1 MPFKAKKQPY
11 ITVMS
16 VILAVVIAVYGV
28 RIFSIQVLNREKYNS
43 SVSGITVQTTE
54 IKAPRGEIL
63 DRDGR
68 KIAVNR
74 DGYDIVFNFAYINR
88 SAINE
93 LIVQLIKMCA
103 ASADE
108 YVDNLPLSKT
118 APYGFSDENAQAKIV
133 KFLGLADYATA
144 EDCFAR
150 FVEKYKLEQYDA
162 ETQRQIM
169 GVRYSMDKIEFSIAA
184 PYTFAEDVS
193 ETLMLQISEAS
204 FILEG
209 VTISVTPY
217 REYSIGNLAP
227 HLIGTVGPIYEEEW
241 EAYKEKGD
249 TIKWLDTVK
258 EGVSLFP
265 EIQQFIGG
273 LMDYY
278 LSKGMIEEAL
288 AEIDKQLAVGK
299 TPFLLH
305 VKSVLLNEKRDYE
318 GAMAVA
324 DEIIAMGGEFQAEA
338 YAMKGN
344 CYYNPAQLLLLANN
358 ELSLEDP
365 KYNANLAKIKDAYAK
380 AMPFYEQAQKL
391 APQNT
396 ALWGNPLLRIYYDLN
411 KATEYDILSKE
422 LGY

>member
-1 MPFKAKKQPY
+1 MKKVLF
-11 ITVMS
+11 TVALMFG
-16 VILAVVIAVYGV
+16 A
-28 RIFSIQVLNREKYNS
+28 F
-43 SVSGITVQTTE
+43 
-54 IKAPRGEIL
+54 
-63 DRDGR
+63 
-68 KIAVNR
+68 
-74 DGYDIVFNFAYINR
+74 
-88 SAINE
+88 
-93 LIVQLIKMCA
+93 A
-103 ASADE
+103 ASAQQSVVKEAKGLMKKD
-108 YVDNLPLSKT
+108 PT
-118 APYGFSDENAQAKIV
+118 AAAQKIEAA
-133 KFLGLADYATA
+133 LTNPETANDPNTWQLAGDIQKAI
-144 EDCFAR
+144 
-150 FVEKYKLEQYDA
+150 YDA
-162 ETQRQIM
+162 ENDINYMVQAGIEKNKTANLPKMFNSLLKMFDYYMKCDEVEQAKVASGELKKAKLRNKNVDALLQRRPNLAY
-169 GVRYSMDKIEFSIAA
+169 GG
-184 PYTFAEDVS
+184 
-193 ETLMLQISEAS
+193 SEAFGANDYVAATKFFGTYVDVVES
-204 FILEG
+204 PMFEAKVVELKADTLYPLYATYAAMSASLSEPKNLDAIIKYGAIGKADKKEG
-209 VTISVTPY
+209 WKGLLYMS
-217 REYSIGNLAP
+217 
-227 HLIGTVGPIYEEEW
+227 

-344 CYYNPAQLLLLANN
+344 CYYNPAQLLLLENN

>member
-1 MPFKAKKQPY
+1 MKKVLF
-11 ITVMS
+11 TVALMFG
-16 VILAVVIAVYGV
+16 A
-28 RIFSIQVLNREKYNS
+28 F
-43 SVSGITVQTTE
+43 
-54 IKAPRGEIL
+54 
-63 DRDGR
+63 
-68 KIAVNR
+68 
-74 DGYDIVFNFAYINR
+74 
-88 SAINE
+88 
-93 LIVQLIKMCA
+93 A
-103 ASADE
+103 ASAQQSVVKEAKGLMKKD
-108 YVDNLPLSKT
+108 PT
-118 APYGFSDENAQAKIV
+118 AAAQKIEAA
-133 KFLGLADYATA
+133 LTNPETANDPNTWQLAGDIQKAI
-144 EDCFAR
+144 
-150 FVEKYKLEQYDA
+150 YDA
-162 ETQRQIM
+162 ENDINYMVQAGIEKNKTADLPKMFNSLLKMFDYYMKCDEVEQAKVASGELKKAKLRNKNVDALLQRRPNLAY
-169 GVRYSMDKIEFSIAA
+169 GG
-184 PYTFAEDVS
+184 
-193 ETLMLQISEAS
+193 SEAFGANDYVAATKFFGTYVDVVES
-204 FILEG
+204 PMFEAKVVELKADTLYPLYATYAAMSASLSEPKNLDAIIKYGAIGKADKKEG
-209 VTISVTPY
+209 WKGLLYMS
-217 REYSIGNLAP
+217 
-227 HLIGTVGPIYEEEW
+227 

-324 DEIIAMGGEFQAEA
+324 DEIIAIGGEFQAEA

-344 CYYNPAQLLLLANN
+344 CYYNPAQLLLLENN